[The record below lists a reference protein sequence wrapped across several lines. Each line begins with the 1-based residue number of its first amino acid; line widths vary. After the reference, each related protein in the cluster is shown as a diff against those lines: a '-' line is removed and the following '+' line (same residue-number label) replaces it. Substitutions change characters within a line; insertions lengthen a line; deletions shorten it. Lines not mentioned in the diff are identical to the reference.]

1 MPSRH
6 GQTSYLHSDIN
17 VQREFERMGRKSS
30 SEKTTVQT
38 GKTTPTGHSSSS
50 QPNGAVAEQSTF
62 VQDYSILHNG
72 LYINTKGINRSLDFI
87 DGTLIEGQPI
97 DVMFDVNAIKVLEN
111 EHASVSATV
120 FIPFKNRPTKRII
133 HTFDINAKFTSDAE
147 AYSTVNEPDG
157 YAAYMKHTYS
167 THLFRDIK
175 HNYNLLNPE
184 NFVYSIFDNR
194 SFNPKFGI
202 NCNLKVVAL
211 DANTIR
217 VYGGYSY
224 DIDQETVWIN
234 SASNTDMAFG
244 DLGYWK
250 PIVLRITLVA
260 EFPW

>member
-17 VQREFERMGRKSS
+17 VQREFERMARSGSVTQTTN
-30 SEKTTVQT
+30 KTT
-38 GKTTPTGHSSSS
+38 GNIPSGGFSSPQS
-50 QPNGAVAEQSTF
+50 NGAAIPTTSAI
-62 VQDYSILHNG
+62 QDYSILHNG
-72 LYINTKGINRSLDFI
+72 IYINTKGINRSLDFI
-87 DGTLIEGQPI
+87 DGIMVEGQPI
-97 DVMFDVNAIKVLEN
+97 DVMFDVNAIKVIEN
-111 EHASVSATV
+111 EHASVSAKV
-120 FIPFKNRPTKRII
+120 FIPFKIRPIKRII
-133 HTFDINAKFTSDAE
+133 HTFDVNAKFTSDSA

-157 YAAYMKHTYS
+157 YASYMKHTYS

-194 SFNPKFGI
+194 SFNPKFGL
-202 NCNLKVVAL
+202 NCNLKVVGL
-211 DANTIR
+211 DSNTIR

-224 DIDQETVWIN
+224 DIDQEIVWVN
-234 SASNTDMAFG
+234 QASNTDFAFS

-250 PIVLRITLVA
+250 PIILRITLVA